1 MLRIPHEEPKIDHV
15 EALKFPVI
23 PPWLI
28 GILLQYTRIPESH
41 ISANINRIFYYYSL
55 NRPKNILYFCW
66 HEHSSVQPFR
76 ALYTCTAYFPVYG
89 CEHRKRV
96 WWTSYCLDRM
106 TSSDSVLEP
115 AFHSDLLDLDYLND
129 SQLPEE
135 KSQGSSTANYLTV

>member
-1 MLRIPHEEPKIDHV
+1 MSIRLFNLLGLCIP
-15 EALKFPVI
+15 ALHIFP
-23 PPWLI
+23 
-28 GILLQYTRIPESH
+28 YTDVNTE
-41 ISANINRIFYYYSL
+41 
-55 NRPKNILYFCW
+55 
-66 HEHSSVQPFR
+66 
-76 ALYTCTAYFPVYG
+76 
-89 CEHRKRV
+89 KRV